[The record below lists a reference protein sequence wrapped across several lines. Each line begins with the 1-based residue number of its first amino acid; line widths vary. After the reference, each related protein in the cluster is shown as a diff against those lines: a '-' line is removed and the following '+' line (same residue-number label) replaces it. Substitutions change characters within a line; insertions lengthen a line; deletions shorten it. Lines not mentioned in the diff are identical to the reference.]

1 MNYNISPLEKSKIV
15 SITRTQPSEQIID
28 KQHIYL
34 KKNQNQNN
42 PCELSIDKKNEKK
55 NSLSKLE
62 NKLKELESRIEFYKK
77 HQDRLCDDFDNLI
90 INKSVE
96 IIEQIIL
103 NIDKNTIAK
112 GRFHRNNKHIE
123 FEF

>member
-34 KKNQNQNN
+34 KKNQNNL
-42 PCELSIDKKNEKK
+42 CELDIDKK

-62 NKLKELESRIEFYKK
+62 NKLKELENRIEFYKK